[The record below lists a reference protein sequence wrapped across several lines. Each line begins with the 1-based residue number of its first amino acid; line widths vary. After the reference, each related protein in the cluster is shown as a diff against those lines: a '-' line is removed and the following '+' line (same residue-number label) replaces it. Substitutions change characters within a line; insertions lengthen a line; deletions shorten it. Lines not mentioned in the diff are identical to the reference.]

1 MSNILNHNR
10 NIFDFKI
17 NKSNYWDFHLC
28 VDINDGNTYGVPKVY
43 TFKDKVKVNIYDNLI
58 IDFNS
63 VDI

>member
-28 VDINDGNTYGVPKVY
+28 VDINDGNTYE
-43 TFKDKVKVNIYDNLI
+43 DADCLSVNI
-58 IDFNS
+58 
-63 VDI
+63 DINDSDCVWFDTLY